1 MKKSFECTW
10 LVGVFSVVFGE
21 GVLLEA
27 LLWRKGL
34 DPASMILVVE
44 LFVLAA
50 WCLWKVLKVDKGLV
64 KQKREFDEE
73 NFRALESRLFDEALE
88 VYKTLFKGHNP
99 NAPAKKLLCT
109 LCVSMSLKEKHGNEE
124 SSVISLANEIL
135 LGIRNNSFPDSD
147 CVEVKETDDG
157 IELKA
162 GLYSVTKKYNQ
173 YSNSLGSGARIVV
186 YPKPR
191 YKKS

>member
-1 MKKSFECTW
+1 MSNLLGLTFTEW
-10 LVGVFSVVFGE
+10 FVVPVGVLILLTTIFTTVYVFFTPMW
-21 GVLLEA
+21 V
-27 LLWRKGL
+27 RKNQR
-34 DPASMILVVE
+34 
-44 LFVLAA
+44 
-50 WCLWKVLKVDKGLV
+50 K
-64 KQKREFDEE
+64 FDEE
-73 NFRALESRLFDEALE
+73 SIKILESRLFDEALE

-99 NAPAKKLLCT
+99 NAPAQKFICT
-109 LCVSMSLKEKHGNEE
+109 LCVSMSLKEEHGNEE
-124 SSVISLANEIL
+124 RSVISLANEIL